1 MPTLE
6 LSLQYAVKGNGLP
19 ARAALRRWAKAALA
33 HDVLAT
39 LRIVDE
45 EEGRELNRDYRGKDY
60 ATNVLTFAYG
70 AEEEGGPLTGD
81 IILCAPVVAREAAEQ
96 GKPLEAHYA
105 HLTIHGL
112 LHLQGY
118 DHEKKREAVTME
130 AVEAFIMKSLG
141 YPDPYGTS
149 D

>member
-6 LSLQYAVKGNGLP
+6 LSLQVALKSADLP
-19 ARAALRRWAKAALA
+19 TRAAFRRWAKAALA
-33 HDVLAT
+33 QDVVAT
-39 LRIVDE
+39 LRIVGE
-45 EEGRELNRDYRGKDY
+45 EEGRDLNRDYRGKDY

-70 AEEEGGPLTGD
+70 AEEEGGPLSGD

-105 HLTIHGL
+105 HLTLHGM

-118 DHEKKREAVTME
+118 DHEKKKEAVTME

-141 YPDPYGTS
+141 YPDPYL
-149 D
+149 